1 MPETT
6 LVSSPF
12 GVLAVLCAVAAF
24 WFLVQQVTAWK
35 LFDYVPPLLF
45 IYATPVI
52 LNNTGVLPAS
62 SPVYSGLSAFVLP
75 AFIVLML
82 IKVNVPAAV
91 RIMGKGVLVMLM
103 GTLGVVVGAVVS
115 YAIVHRW
122 LSEDAWTGFG
132 ALAGSWIGGTANMA
146 ATAEILKTS
155 PELFGLAV
163 LADNVIYI
171 IWLPIL
177 LGSKNIADKFN
188 AWVKVPEDRLALMD
202 AAAEIHATEERR
214 PEMRDYI
221 YLIAVAV
228 AVTWI
233 GTGLASSIHS
243 SLIEEPDHTSIQGAS
258 DHAPPDNELNS
269 ASSEP
274 GLDHASPE
282 EAPDQVSAEKPRNRI
297 EDVFSETT
305 IKILLITTI
314 ALLLSVTR
322 VSTLPNAT
330 NLGTALIYVFVAG
343 MGARASLA
351 GFAQA
356 PAFLLG
362 ALIWI
367 FIHGAFCVLAAKI
380 FRVDVHST
388 AIASAANIGAAASA
402 PIVAAF
408 HRPSLVPVSVLMAL
422 LGYAIGNYVAPL
434 TGRLAQFV
442 VGQ

>member
-1 MPETT
+1 MTEPMIGT
-6 LVSSPF
+6 PI
-12 GVLAVLCAVAAF
+12 GVLSVLCMVAGF
-24 WFLVQQVTAWK
+24 WFLLQQYTAWK

-45 IYATPVI
+45 IYATPVV
-52 LNNTGVLPAS
+52 LNNVGVIPAS
-62 SPVYSGLSAFVLP
+62 SPVYSSLSAYALP

-103 GTLGVVVGAVVS
+103 GTAGVVVGAVIS
-115 YAIVHRW
+115 YVAVHQW
-122 LSEDAWTGFG
+122 LAEDAWKGFG

-146 ATAEILKTS
+146 ATKEMLDT
-155 PELFGLAV
+155 PEDLFGLAI
-163 LADNVIYI
+163 LADNVIYV

-177 LGSKNIADKFN
+177 LASRNFADRFN
-188 AWVKVPEDRLALMD
+188 AWTGVSEDRLALMD
-202 AAAEIHATEERR
+202 AAAEVAFTEERT
-214 PEMRDYI
+214 PEMRDYV
-221 YLIAVAV
+221 YLITVAV

-233 GTGLASSIHS
+233 GSTVAGSIHA
-243 SLIEEPDHTSIQGAS
+243 SIAGA
-258 DHAPPDNELNS
+258 PQWVN
-269 ASSEP
+269 
-274 GLDHASPE
+274 
-282 EAPDQVSAEKPRNRI
+282 
-297 EDVFSETT
+297 DVFSGTT
-305 IKILLITTI
+305 IRILTITTI
-314 ALLLSVTR
+314 ALLLSVTP
-322 VSTLPNAT
+322 VSRLPNSTAI
-330 NLGTALIYVFVAG
+330 GTALIYIFVAG

-367 FIHGAFCVLAAKI
+367 FVHGAFCVLGAKI

-422 LGYAIGNYVAPL
+422 LGYAIGNYLAPL
-434 TGRLAQFV
+434 AGHLARLA